1 VGSNGESQSSRN
13 PRSDYGLTQRQTFW
27 NIARRGGDVLKRFHF
42 IMNCE
47 KMRNNTPC
55 SLMGPVVLWESIID
69 GRLYGIPHNELQKL
83 LKEGVN

>member
-1 VGSNGESQSSRN
+1 
-13 PRSDYGLTQRQTFW
+13 
-27 NIARRGGDVLKRFHF
+27 VLKRFHF